1 MTNGELIQACAG
13 QCCARCDYHSECET
27 FKRIYDR
34 LPEELG
40 FMAKKEG
47 ATAEVTLNLSI
58 PIDEDW
64 LNTEMSI
71 TLIKALVH
79 SEINKLADEENR
91 ITGSF
96 SVQKTQDGRRIMTWH
111 GDSNESE
118 VNKNEK
124 QGTD

>member
-40 FMAKKEG
+40 FIAKKEG

-71 TLIKALVH
+71 TLVKALVH
-79 SEINKLADEENR
+79 SEIDKLADEENR
-91 ITGSF
+91 IRWYKRLIDELLPSF
-96 SVQKTQDGRRIMTWH
+96 AFRKHRTAEEQ
-111 GDSNESE
+111 
-118 VNKNEK
+118 
-124 QGTD
+124 

>member
-40 FMAKKEG
+40 FIAKKEG

-64 LNTEMSI
+64 LNTEMNI
-71 TLIKALVH
+71 TLIKAIV
-79 SEINKLADEENR
+79 SSTPTAFRMK
-91 ITGSF
+91 
-96 SVQKTQDGRRIMTWH
+96 VVK
-111 GDSNESE
+111 
-118 VNKNEK
+118 KNEK
-124 QGTD
+124 QGTDL

>member
-13 QCCARCDYHSECET
+13 QCCARCDYHNECET

-47 ATAEVTLNLSI
+47 ATAEVTLDLSI

-79 SEINKLADEENR
+79 SEINKPADEEIR
-91 ITGSF
+91 IPGSF
-96 SVQKTQDGRRIMTWH
+96 SVQKTQDGRRTMIWH

-118 VNKNEK
+118 VGE
-124 QGTD
+124 